1 MMQKEE
7 IIMLKKL
14 VKKAVVKIRKNESSN
29 AANNFVASDTTN
41 KNLNTVSQPTTIKGS
56 TALQE
61 TVEKLMTQLKA
72 VEIHEPCETEQ

>member
-1 MMQKEE
+1 
-7 IIMLKKL
+7 MLKKL
-14 VKKAVVKIRKNESSN
+14 VKKAVVKIRENESSN

-56 TALQE
+56 TAFQE
-61 TVEKLMTQLKA
+61 AVEKLMTQLKV

>member
-1 MMQKEE
+1 
-7 IIMLKKL
+7 MLKKL

-61 TVEKLMTQLKA
+61 AVEKLMTQLKV
-72 VEIHEPCETEQ
+72 VEIHKPCETEQ

>member
-1 MMQKEE
+1 
-7 IIMLKKL
+7 MLKKL
-14 VKKAVVKIRKNESSN
+14 VKKAVVKIRENESSN

-61 TVEKLMTQLKA
+61 AVEKLMTQLKA

>member
-1 MMQKEE
+1 
-7 IIMLKKL
+7 MLKKL

-61 TVEKLMTQLKA
+61 AADKLMTQLKV
-72 VEIHEPCETEQ
+72 VEIHEPSETEQ

>member
-1 MMQKEE
+1 
-7 IIMLKKL
+7 MLKKL

-56 TALQE
+56 TAFQE
-61 TVEKLMTQLKA
+61 AVDKLMTQLKA
-72 VEIHEPCETEQ
+72 VEIYEPCETKQ

>member
-1 MMQKEE
+1 
-7 IIMLKKL
+7 MLKKL
-14 VKKAVVKIRKNESSN
+14 VKKAVVKIRKNESPN
-29 AANNFVASDTTN
+29 AVNNFVASDTTN

>member
-1 MMQKEE
+1 
-7 IIMLKKL
+7 MLKKL
-14 VKKAVVKIRKNESSN
+14 VKKAVVKIRENESSN

-56 TALQE
+56 TAFQE
-61 TVEKLMTQLKA
+61 AVEKLMTQLKA